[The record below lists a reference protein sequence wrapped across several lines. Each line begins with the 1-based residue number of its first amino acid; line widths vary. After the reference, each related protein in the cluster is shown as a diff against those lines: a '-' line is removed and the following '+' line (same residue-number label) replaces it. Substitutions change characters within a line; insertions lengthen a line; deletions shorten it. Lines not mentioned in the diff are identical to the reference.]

1 MHNDRGGQD
10 ERDPNAPTRSGQNTL
25 QDDLRRLLR
34 EFENVTKERIEA
46 ARTGDVAAAKELI
59 EEAALKLR
67 LDHRDE
73 PLMDWLANCLEEME
87 AGTPADEAFGLTRL
101 DNPGGRPRKHE
112 YHKLTAMYVLL
123 HDREGCSVKETFE
136 KIEESANVD
145 QSTIKRARAVL
156 LNQYMALPSSTLAK
170 LAKHYI
176 AELDSE
182 MVNRWLKDETP
193 P

>member
-10 ERDPNAPTRSGQNTL
+10 ERDPNAHTRSEQSTL
-25 QDDLRRLLR
+25 SDDLRRLLR
-34 EFENVTKERIEA
+34 EFENVTKERVEA
-46 ARTGDVAAAKELI
+46 ADTGDVAAAKELI

-87 AGTPADEAFGLTRL
+87 AGTPADEAFGLTRP
-101 DNPGGRPRKHE
+101 DNPGGRPRKHDHLE
-112 YHKLTAMYVLL
+112 LTAMYVLL
-123 HDREGCSVKETFE
+123 RDREGWSVKDTLE
-136 KIEESANVD
+136 KIEESADVD
-145 QSTIKRARAVL
+145 QSTIKRARAGWL
-156 LNQYMALPSSTLAK
+156 DRYTALPSSVLAK
-170 LAKHYI
+170 LAIRYI
-176 AELDSE
+176 EKLDSE